1 MVSDINRK
9 INLKLILQNDM
20 ERKVSIKKL
29 KKNNSPGV
37 VV

>member
-29 KKNNSPGV
+29 KKNNNPGV